1 MELGKLTAPFERKKI
16 ITYKSDCTTAIVKS
30 VLLQHIIGPA
40 YKGVNKDR
48 PHSQPFCR
56 IYLYFEQLQIG
67 IQVNTLVY
75 PDTRTVEAIYD
86 FVKAQKFESP
96 ESIIAKLEQQMEEG
110 KFISNAWIEFAR
122 YAAPERADIYA
133 KARQEYIDRREQ
145 KERELRA
152 TQAAEDAAFCREE
165 NEKTQHLID
174 AALETIRHG
183 GHLKNQ
189 SIKFYRSQYDVSTYH
204 IVNYLARKFDV
215 QIPLKVQGWIN
226 KSLVQVVIQDGKVI
240 KYQHYGG
247 KSKTFFHYF
256 NQVIAAVMAA
266 DTAQSQEA

>member
-1 MELGKLTAPFERKKI
+1 MELGKLTAPFEKKKI
-16 ITYKSDCTTAIVKS
+16 ITYKSDHTTAIAKS
-30 VLLQHIIGPA
+30 VFLQHIGGPA

-48 PHSQPFCR
+48 PNSQPFCR

-67 IQVNTLVY
+67 IEVNTAVY
-75 PDTRTVEAIYD
+75 PDFRTVEEILD
-86 FVKAQKFESP
+86 FVKVRDFESP
-96 ESIIAKLEQQMEEG
+96 KSIIAQLEQQVERG

-145 KERELRA
+145 KEREERA
-152 TQAAEDAAFCREE
+152 KRAAEEAAVCREG
-165 NEKTQHLID
+165 NQKAQCLVD
-174 AALETIRHG
+174 AALETIRRG
-183 GHLKNQ
+183 GELKNQ
-189 SIKFYRSQYDVSTYH
+189 SIEFYRSQYDVSTYH
-204 IVNYLARKFDV
+204 IVNYLARKYDV

-226 KSLVQVVIQDGKVI
+226 KSLVQVTIQDGRAVSCL
-240 KYQHYGG
+240 YCGG

-256 NQVIAAVMAA
+256 NQVIAAVIAA